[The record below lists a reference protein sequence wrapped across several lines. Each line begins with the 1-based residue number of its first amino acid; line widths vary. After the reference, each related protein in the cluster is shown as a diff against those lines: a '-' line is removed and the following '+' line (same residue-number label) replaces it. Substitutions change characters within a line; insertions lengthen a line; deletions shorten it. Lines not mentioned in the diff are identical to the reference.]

1 MRSFVLTS
9 LVFCVTML
17 SLGCG
22 GEGTK
27 PAAAPA
33 APAGAPAVPGD
44 AAGAPGGPAPT
55 KPAPAAK

>member
-22 GEGTK
+22 GEAAK
-27 PAAAPA
+27 PTAPA
-33 APAGAPAVPGD
+33 APAGGAAVPGD